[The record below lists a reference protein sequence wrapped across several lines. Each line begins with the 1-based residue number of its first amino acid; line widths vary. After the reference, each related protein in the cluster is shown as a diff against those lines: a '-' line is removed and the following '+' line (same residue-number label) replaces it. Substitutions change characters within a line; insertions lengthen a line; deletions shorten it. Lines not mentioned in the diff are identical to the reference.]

1 MITLSQPHG
10 LRFDRYQNPATASLK
25 AAKLGKLGQCPAFG
39 GVREKLEFVGTV
51 SLGMAR

>member
-10 LRFDRYQNPATASLK
+10 LRFDRNQNPVTASLNV
-25 AAKLGKLGQCPAFG
+25 AKLGKLGPRPAFG
-39 GVREKLEFVGTV
+39 GVTEKLEFGGTV